1 MHKVITTFYQAFTEL
16 DAETMVRCYH
26 KNIRFEDPAFGEL
39 HGERAKNMWRM
50 LCASQQ
56 GKNFQVSFDKIQCD
70 VAKGTAS
77 WEAIYNFSQTGRK
90 VHNKIEASFEFK
102 DGLIVSH
109 VDTFD
114 LHLWSKQAFGLKGIL
129 LGKTKFF
136 QRKLQEKTNHLLDE
150 FERKLA
156 HYSP

>member
-56 GKNFQVSFDKIQCD
+56 GKDFQVSFDKI
-70 VAKGTAS
+70 VMLRKALLHGKPFILSAKQVEKCIIKS
-77 WEAIYNFSQTGRK
+77 R
-90 VHNKIEASFEFK
+90 
-102 DGLIVSH
+102 
-109 VDTFD
+109 
-114 LHLWSKQAFGLKGIL
+114 LHLNSKMGLSFHMWIPLIYTFGASK
-129 LGKTKFF
+129 
-136 QRKLQEKTNHLLDE
+136 HLV
-150 FERKLA
+150 
-156 HYSP
+156 